1 MVIKKDEALK
11 NRYLPDIL
19 DRDSVCIIPCDTIYG
34 FIGITSTSESKIQ
47 EIKGRKEDHPFLRLV
62 HSKEML
68 QMLTDARIDDEILSF
83 WPGPLTV
90 VVPFRGGGTIG
101 VRVPDDTFLIR
112 LLEIIEKPLI
122 STSVNRSG
130 QKPMNKI
137 DDIVNHFEESVAC
150 IVDGGDMEG
159 KTPST
164 VLDISVKP
172 YRILRIG
179 ACTIPPRLLE

>member
-1 MVIKKDEALK
+1 
-11 NRYLPDIL
+11 
-19 DRDSVCIIPCDTIYG
+19 
-34 FIGITSTSESKIQ
+34 
-47 EIKGRKEDHPFLRLV
+47 
-62 HSKEML
+62 
-68 QMLTDARIDDEILSF
+68 
-83 WPGPLTV
+83 
-90 VVPFRGGGTIG
+90 
-101 VRVPDDTFLIR
+101 VPDDVFLMR

-137 DDIVNHFEESVAC
+137 DDIVNHFEESVDC

-164 VLDISVKP
+164 VLDISAKP

-179 ACTIPPRLLE
+179 ACTIPSRLLE